1 MREKRIVF
9 AVAVMLL
16 CALMLAACGSNGN
29 KKEKK
34 TEGTPTEYHG
44 VTVTPELTGTPA
56 PTGAEITDAATP
68 TPTATPAPTVALP
81 EGFPE
86 NVPLNI
92 VSKYTAEELRKKA
105 EEQVKAPEEYRY
117 KVTTEYEVPKKEE
130 YYSYNLGEVD
140 FGFDKEETFYDDI
153 YDPEKPCLRIQRLN
167 GEIVYTIFQSE
178 TLTLIEYDGKQY
190 INLHFSENDTDGK
203 EYTYTFSNP
212 YKENHETL
220 EQSIVCTWTNEAGT
234 TYGATYDSSGSLS
247 ELRVTE
253 CDTEGRVT
261 KKVLYQYD
269 TYPDPAYYIQEK
281 YVWVYGAD
289 GNLIHEEQFRK
300 SEFENT
306 SDYTYEKDEKGRVC
320 AYVETY
326 CNKGGSPAEY
336 RTEILYPTE
345 DTILYLN
352 RYITTY
358 GDESK
363 KEEARGSLYYLGEA
377 ERELIKNGFCFVD
390 TMDFNDRGD
399 CKLLSNGKVDLS
411 VTDKLVYS
419 FPWFEYEYK
428 NGHLVKAR
436 AYVSG
441 PGSENADYEYDSAGR
456 LIRKHEYSDIIG
468 DRIFSYSYDSNGR
481 LVREE
486 ITETACY
493 IMDYWETDD
502 RAMNVTE
509 LTVYS
514 YYDNGMLAKKERTVT
529 YRKDSSATE
538 YRREVETYDTD
549 GFPIQ
554 IEKQYLNGDV
564 IRMEKSVGERIR

>member
-1 MREKRIVF
+1 MKYT
-9 AVAVMLL
+9 
-16 CALMLAACGSNGN
+16 
-29 KKEKK
+29 
-34 TEGTPTEYHG
+34 TEGLEK
-44 VTVTPELTGTPA
+44 E
-56 PTGAEITDAATP
+56 
-68 TPTATPAPTVALP
+68 
-81 EGFPE
+81 
-86 NVPLNI
+86 
-92 VSKYTAEELRKKA
+92 A
-105 EEQVKAPEEYRY
+105 EEQVKVPEDYQYR
-117 KVTTEYEVPKKEE
+117 VTTRYSEQQKEVYCPGVG
-130 YYSYNLGEVD
+130 SFD
-140 FGFDKEETFYDDI
+140 FNFDKEEKYYEDTYDS
-153 YDPEKPCLRIQRLN
+153 EKPCLRVCSLN
-167 GEIVYTIFQSE
+167 GEVFFSCFRSE
-178 TLTLIEYDGKQY
+178 TLTFAEFKGKKY
-190 INLHFSENDTDGK
+190 IKLRFSETGPDGQ
-203 EYTYTFSNP
+203 EYTYSFANP
-212 YKENHETL
+212 DISMNNRFELSVFRE
-220 EQSIVCTWTNEAGT
+220 WTDGQGKAFQ
-234 TYGATYDSSGSLS
+234 ATYDEKGNLKD
-247 ELRVTE
+247 LKTTE

-289 GNLIHEEQFRK
+289 GNLIHKEQFRK

-306 SDYTYEKDEKGRVC
+306 SDYTFEKDEKGRVC

-358 GDESK
+358 GDGSK
-363 KEEARGSLYYLGEA
+363 KEKANGYLYYLGEA

-390 TMDFNDRGD
+390 TMDFNDRGG
-399 CKLLSNGKVDLS
+399 CKLLSNGEVDLS

-456 LIRKHEYSDIIG
+456 LIRKHEYTDIIG

-493 IMDYWETDD
+493 IMNYWETDD